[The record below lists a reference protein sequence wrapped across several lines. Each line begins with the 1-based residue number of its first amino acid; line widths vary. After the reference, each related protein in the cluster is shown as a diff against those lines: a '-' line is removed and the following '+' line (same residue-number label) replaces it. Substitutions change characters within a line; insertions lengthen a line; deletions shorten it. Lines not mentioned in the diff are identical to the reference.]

1 MSKTSNISITMRN
14 WLVSIFLLISGSM
27 TASVAQAMTVA
38 LSLSAETIQ
47 GDANG
52 DGLVNMSDV
61 TFIISCI
68 LGQNEETFELK
79 RVDVNGDG
87 VVNIMDVTWVINII
101 LNKPN
106 GPGDDDNGDAPPVD
120 DDNANPDLP
129 VLMSM
134 K

>member
-1 MSKTSNISITMRN
+1 MSKMNKISITVRN
-14 WLVSIFLLISGSM
+14 LLASVFLLISGSM
-27 TASVAQAMTVA
+27 SVSAAQTMNAVLSMT
-38 LSLSAETIQ
+38 AETIR

-52 DGLVNMSDV
+52 DELVNMSDV

-68 LGQNEETFELK
+68 LGQNEESFELR

-87 VVNIMDVTWVINII
+87 FVNIMDVTWVINII

-106 GPGDDDNGDAPPVD
+106 EPGDDDNGDAPPVD

-129 VLMSM
+129 VLLPM